1 MMIEFFLVNKMAKKE
16 TKTNAMRMLD
26 EAEITYQV
34 HVYDTEDGKLDA
46 VTVAEKLNQ
55 DPNQVFKTL
64 VTVGNDR
71 NHYVFVVPGNQKL
84 DLKACAR
91 AAGVKSVEMI
101 PQKTLLPTTG
111 YIHGGC
117 SPIGMK
123 KQFPTWIDETA
134 QLFDTICVSGGKV
147 GLQVE
152 LNPAD
157 LIGLIDGK
165 YAAIAVE

>member
-1 MMIEFFLVNKMAKKE
+1 MIEFLLVNKMAKKE

-26 EAEITYQV
+26 EAGINYQV

-55 DPNQVFKTL
+55 DW
-64 VTVGNDR
+64 
-71 NHYVFVVPGNQKL
+71 
-84 DLKACAR
+84 

-152 LNPAD
+152 LNPSD
-157 LIGLIDGK
+157 LIELIDGK

>member
-1 MMIEFFLVNKMAKKE
+1 MAKKE

-26 EAEITYQV
+26 EAGISYQV
-34 HVYDTEDGKLDA
+34 HVYDTEVGNLDA
-46 VTVAEKLNQ
+46 LTVAHKLNQ
-55 DPNQVFKTL
+55 DPEQVFKTL
-64 VTVGNDR
+64 VTIGNDR

-147 GLQVE
+147 GCQVE
-152 LNPAD
+152 LAPCD
-157 LIGLIDGK
+157 LIELINGK
-165 YAAIAVE
+165 YAAIAAE

>member
-1 MMIEFFLVNKMAKKE
+1 
-16 TKTNAMRMLD
+16 MLD

-55 DPNQVFKTL
+55 DPDQVFKTL

-123 KQFPTWIDETA
+123 KFFKTTIHETA
-134 QLFDTICVSGGKV
+134 KEYETIFFSAGKV
-147 GLQVE
+147 GYQVE
-152 LNPAD
+152 VSPTD
-157 LIGLIDGK
+157 LAKIIRYDFANLIS
-165 YAAIAVE
+165 EQ

>member
-55 DPNQVFKTL
+55 DPDQVFKTL

-117 SPIGMK
+117 SPVGMK
-123 KQFPTWIDETA
+123 KFFKTTIDESA
-134 QLFDTICVSGGKV
+134 QKVPRLFFSGGRI
-147 GLQVE
+147 GFQIETTLDE
-152 LNPAD
+152 LKKAIPFRLAD
-157 LIGLIDGK
+157 ITVK
-165 YAAIAVE
+165 